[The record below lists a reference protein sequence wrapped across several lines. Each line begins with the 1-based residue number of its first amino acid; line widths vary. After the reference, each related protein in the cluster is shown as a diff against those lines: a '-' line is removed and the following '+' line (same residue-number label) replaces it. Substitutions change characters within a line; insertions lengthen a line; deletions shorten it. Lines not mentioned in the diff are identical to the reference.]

1 MTRIVLPQMC
11 KRYPYLKS
19 DDKLSSG
26 LPFLKIAL
34 KDLSSS
40 TRGLRF
46 KYWQVESLNAP
57 PNVYNCCLCIY

>member
-11 KRYPYLKS
+11 KRYPYFKS

-34 KDLSSS
+34 KDLSSCM
-40 TRGLRF
+40 RGLH
-46 KYWQVESLNAP
+46 
-57 PNVYNCCLCIY
+57 C